1 MQTQLENLKEIPLPE
16 PVSYVPQTMAWY
28 ILFGILII
36 IAALLILSVYRR
48 SVRNRYRREAL
59 AQLDEI
65 ERSARPISEL
75 PALVKRVAL
84 AMAPRETV
92 ARLSG
97 DAWLAFLDSTWKKGE
112 FSSGPGRLLPD
123 LAYCKPES
131 LPEISDRR
139 MRELLALLRRW
150 IRRHRARI

>member
-16 PVSYVPQTMAWY
+16 PVSYAPQTVAWY
-28 ILFGILII
+28 VLFAVILIL
-36 IAALLILSVYRR
+36 AGLWILHLHRR

-65 ERSARPISEL
+65 EQSARPISDL
-75 PALVKRVAL
+75 PALVKRVGL

-92 ARLSG
+92 AGLSG
-97 DAWLAFLDSTWKKGE
+97 DAWLAFLDSTWKDGG
-112 FSSGPGRLLPD
+112 FSSGAGRLLPE
-123 LAYCKPES
+123 LAYGKPQS
-131 LPEISDRR
+131 LPDISDRQVR
-139 MRELLALLRRW
+139 DLFALLRRW